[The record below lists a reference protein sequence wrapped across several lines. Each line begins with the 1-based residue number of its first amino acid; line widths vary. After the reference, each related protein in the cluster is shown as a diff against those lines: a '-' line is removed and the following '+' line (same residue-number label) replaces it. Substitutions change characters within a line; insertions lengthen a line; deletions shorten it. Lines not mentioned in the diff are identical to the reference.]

1 MDINKSI
8 FTLYIRT
15 QKGMENLSEK
25 DYQGEDSSLS
35 KFRFKIGSQPVILTS
50 LMKQKKIHD
59 EI

>member
-8 FTLYIRT
+8 FTLYIRN

-50 LMKQKKIHD
+50 LMKQKKNT
-59 EI
+59 